1 MNFRESGIKAI
12 LLFLQLNRKDFM
24 EEISFG
30 EQLKCKII
38 ERFRVSDMVCRLG
51 DSLEVAMG

>member
-1 MNFRESGIKAI
+1 
-12 LLFLQLNRKDFM
+12 M

-30 EQLKCKII
+30 EQLECKII
-38 ERFRVSDMVCRLG
+38 EKFHVSDMVCRLG